1 MGCTS
6 EGGRLVTR
14 LRIPLILGLCTSV
27 LTYSSGVSAWWSV
40 LAGLIAAGLA
50 YALAALL

>member
-1 MGCTS
+1 VS
-6 EGGRLVTR
+6 ARPVH
-14 LRIPLILGLCTSV
+14 LRIALVFGLCAAV